1 MTSPLLTLN
10 DQRQIPQLGF
20 GVWQVADDI
29 AADVVGQAFAA
40 GYRHIDT
47 AEIYK
52 NEVGVGRAIAESGI
66 PRKELFITTKVF
78 SPDHGR
84 ERTLRAIDGSL
95 QRLGLSYVD
104 LYLIHWP
111 SAHRGLFV
119 ETWATLV
126 ELQKEGRVK
135 SIGVSNFQPD
145 HLRRIM
151 DETGVAPA
159 VNQIELHPKFQQ
171 RELREFHARHN
182 IATESWSPLGQ
193 GTILENAILKEVAA
207 KHGKTVA
214 QIIIRWHI
222 DQGLV
227 VIPKSVTPARIVENF
242 DVFDFALDAED
253 LEKIASLDDANGRIG
268 PHPDTANF

>member
-29 AADVVGQAFAA
+29 AADVVGQAFSA

-84 ERTLRAIDGSL
+84 EKTLRAIDGSL

-111 SAHRGLFV
+111 SAQRGLFV

-193 GTILENAILKEVAA
+193 GTILENAVLKEIAG

-214 QIIIRWHI
+214 QVIIRWHI

-242 DVFDFALDAED
+242 EVFDFALDAAD
-253 LEKIASLDDANGRIG
+253 LEKIAALDDANGRIG